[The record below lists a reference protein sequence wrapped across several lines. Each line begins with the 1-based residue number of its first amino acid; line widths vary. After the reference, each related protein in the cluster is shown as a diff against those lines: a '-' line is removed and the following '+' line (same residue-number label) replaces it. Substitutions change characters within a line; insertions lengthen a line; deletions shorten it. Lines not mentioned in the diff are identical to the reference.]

1 MDRDVEQY
9 LQEAEVDRIAPRII
23 PLLQAILADPERLVN
38 LKLELAATINV
49 GKHFVKATYELEG
62 DGPLVFSCY
71 EKLKAVAE
79 AFQAPHF
86 PNTRAVVVAIANEG
100 ATQVA
105 ATLEQWA
112 KACVQQAIQ
121 WFLQKF
127 SKFSNLQESCAQAL
141 SSG

>member
-79 AFQAPHF
+79 TFQAPHF